1 MSSFSQTIE
10 PRYDVSTYEGVRDNY
25 NWIINSARELSNEE
39 LKINADFLFYIGK
52 IRCSSSSIEEFTDQC
67 YGIND
72 FKLISFQIFVYK
84 QQGGHIFSAI
94 YLSDLDIYADS
105 RKSLEQVITILNHTS
120 SQDTNQDNTC
130 NIVKNEYHNVGV
142 VVNGDNNTVAN
153 NNSAVANNNSSIAD
167 NGSSVNDSS
176 QKESA
181 IKRWIESIAQ
191 NLTASLIWKLI
202 PLIGIAIITY
212 IVSKIPS

>member
-153 NNSAVANNNSSIAD
+153 DNSTVANNNSSIAD
-167 NGSSVNDSS
+167 NGSSVKDSS

>member
-39 LKINADFLFYIGK
+39 LKINANFLFYIGK

-105 RKSLEQVITILNHTS
+105 RKSLEQVITILNRTS
-120 SQDTNQDNTC
+120 SQEISQNDTGYV
-130 NIVKNEYHNVGV
+130 VKNEYHNVGV
-142 VVNGDNNTVAN
+142 VVNGNNNT
-153 NNSAVANNNSSIAD
+153 VANNNSSIAD

-202 PLIGIAIITY
+202 PFIGIIIAY

>member
-10 PRYDVSTYEGVRDNY
+10 PKYDVSTYEGVRDNY
-25 NWIINSARELSNEE
+25 NWIINSARELTNKE
-39 LKINADFLFYIGK
+39 LKINADFIFYIGE
-52 IRCSSSSIEEFTDQC
+52 IRCSACSIDEFSDQC
-67 YGIND
+67 YGINN
-72 FKLISFQIFVYK
+72 FKLIAFHIFVYEK
-84 QQGGHIFSAI
+84 EGDYIFGAI
-94 YLSDLDIYADS
+94 YLSDLSIDADS
-105 RKSLEQVITILNHTS
+105 RKDLEQIITILNRTS
-120 SQDTNQDNTC
+120 SQKNSQNNTGY
-130 NIVKNEYHNVGV
+130 IVKNEYHNVGV

-191 NLTASLIWKLI
+191 NLAASLIWKLI